1 MSKLEHAEHMNDPA
15 EARTTGASA
24 RHFLRRRSWMLVG
37 AAATVGLVLVGIGS
51 AYADRGWGGQ
61 GWGGPGSGGPGGGWR
76 EGRMMDR
83 GARFQRFC
91 STDTARWQPV
101 ARLYVKTDL
110 RLTTEQGASFDRLA
124 DQVLPALED
133 VKREACASF
142 AVRAGTAPERLRA
155 LADVLKKAA
164 DVADKAVEPAQ
175 AFYSGLDD
183 AQKARVEDVMNR
195 RRGMMGPR

>member
-1 MSKLEHAEHMNDPA
+1 MNKPEHSQDTQGVTGTSAARAPA
-15 EARTTGASA
+15 S
-24 RHFLRRRSWMLVG
+24 FLRRRSWMLVG

-61 GWGGPGSGGPGGGWR
+61 GGWREGGWR

-110 RLTTEQGASFDRLA
+110 RLSTEQSVSFDRLA

-133 VKREACASF
+133 VKREACSSF
-142 AVRAGTAPERLRA
+142 AARAGTAPERLRA

-175 AFYSGLDD
+175 AFYTSLDD
-183 AQKARVEDVMNR
+183 AQKARVEEVMAR